1 MKIITYCNLYENEN
15 YKLLKKTLDHLKID
29 FINTHIIGI
38 KWTDFFDRWVYI
50 YDFLKNIDDDEDIGI
65 IDGTDVFI
73 LKDLNKIKS
82 EICYDNIFIKRH
94 SYNFLLKNTC
104 NINAGVFFG
113 KSKNLKK
120 LCLFFINTS
129 EYDKKFFM
137 GCDQSYLNFKLN
149 CGDLDLSF
157 KDYEFIYMNSFMN
170 EINDNAIIYHAI
182 GMSDL
187 HLLKTKQNIKNYLN
201 INLDL
206 KFFIKRY
213 FQYILKWFIIEMKIL
228 LKS

>member
-15 YKLLKKTLDHLKID
+15 YKLLKKTLDDLKID
-29 FINTHIIGI
+29 FINTHTVGV
-38 KWTDFFDRWVYI
+38 KWTGFFDRWTYI

-73 LKDLNKIKS
+73 LNDLNKVKL
-82 EICYDNIFIKRH
+82 DNGVIFIKKH

-113 KSKNLKK
+113 KSKDIKK
-120 LCLFFINTS
+120 LCLLFIDAS
-129 EYDKKFFM
+129 ENEKKFFM
-137 GCDQSYLNFKLN
+137 DCDQSYLNFKIN
-149 CGDLDLSF
+149 FNSCDLKFEDCN
-157 KDYEFIYMNSFMN
+157 FIYMNSFNNKIN
-170 EINDNAIIYHAI
+170 ENIVIYHAI